1 MSQLETLVAEEIV
14 NSACTNEVTHLDFSR
29 ISHLCN
35 LTCLRL
41 HAEAGL
47 TFTPGIHGNGLSSLS
62 HLSLLQTLVRLHLYL
77 SIK

>member
-1 MSQLETLVAEEIV
+1 MPQLETLVAEEIV
-14 NSACTNEVTHLDFSR
+14 NSACTDEVIHLNFSR
-29 ISHLCN
+29 ISYLRN

-62 HLSLLQTLVRLHLYL
+62 HLSQLQTLVRMHLYL
-77 SIK
+77 FIK